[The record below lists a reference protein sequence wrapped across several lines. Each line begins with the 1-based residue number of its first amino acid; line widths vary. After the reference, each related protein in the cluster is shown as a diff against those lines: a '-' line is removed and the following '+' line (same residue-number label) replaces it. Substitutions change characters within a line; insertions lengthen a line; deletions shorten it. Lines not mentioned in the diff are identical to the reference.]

1 MHDFTLVDLGG
12 LAAVAW
18 VFVKVLGP
26 VARSLAKRI
35 VGGAPMTTVMD
46 PAVPELREE
55 LEQLQERID
64 FLERA
69 LASRQSPTELPRE
82 RTPV

>member
-1 MHDFTLVDLGG
+1 MHDFNPVDLAGIIACG
-12 LAAVAW
+12 W

-26 VARSLAKRI
+26 VARALARRI
-35 VGGAPMTTVMD
+35 EGHPPVSSD
-46 PAVPELREE
+46 EPAVHQLRDELDE
-55 LEQLQERID
+55 LHERVD

-69 LASRQSPTELPRE
+69 LVTRPPVAELPPE